1 MKETRGLDATC
12 IILHLEEKS
21 TGKKV
26 NATIDLS
33 INLVIVFYIVWL
45 EMVMYT
51 FTLIRLVFLYI

>member
-21 TGKKV
+21 IGKKV
-26 NATIDLS
+26 NATVDLS

-45 EMVMYT
+45 EIFEVKQ
-51 FTLIRLVFLYI
+51 FFLNF

>member
-1 MKETRGLDATC
+1 MKEIVRLDATC

-21 TGKKV
+21 IGKKV

-45 EMVMYT
+45 ENILMAG
-51 FTLIRLVFLYI
+51 LLRLSKF